1 MDKVQT
7 SCTSHLK
14 HLQAMHGEEL
24 ATIYAE
30 MTQARSAAEELF
42 AQKEEATAKIERL
55 QQRRG
60 ALAER
65 LGQRHAACLAQ
76 CILSK
81 MECLQL
87 RRGVVPACR

>member
-1 MDKVQT
+1 MQPPKAELLSAQAAHAKEMDKVQT

-42 AQKEEATAKIERL
+42 ACRSWWDGFL
-55 QQRRG
+55 Q
-60 ALAER
+60 
-65 LGQRHAACLAQ
+65 
-76 CILSK
+76 
-81 MECLQL
+81 
-87 RRGVVPACR
+87 